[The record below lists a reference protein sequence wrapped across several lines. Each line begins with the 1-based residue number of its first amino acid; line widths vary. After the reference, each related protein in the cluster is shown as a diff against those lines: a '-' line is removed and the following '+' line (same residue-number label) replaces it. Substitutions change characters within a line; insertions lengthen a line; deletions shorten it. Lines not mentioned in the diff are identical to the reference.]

1 MTSQNSGDE
10 YSSLPSDTK
19 SEADSVDGL
28 DQSKSKV
35 SNKPQQTSISLVPRI
50 FIVLFGLICWESQA
64 FLPIKRKS
72 LLSFSDSL
80 NSIQC
85 VIKA

>member
-1 MTSQNSGDE
+1 MMTSAAALQKFKTKKRYWYGWKMTSQNSGDE

-35 SNKPQQTSISLVPRI
+35 SNKPQQN
-50 FIVLFGLICWESQA
+50 FNQFGS
-64 FLPIKRKS
+64 
-72 LLSFSDSL
+72 
-80 NSIQC
+80 
-85 VIKA
+85 

>member
-19 SEADSVDGL
+19 SEAASMDGL

-35 SNKPQQTSISLVPRI
+35 SIKPQQN
-50 FIVLFGLICWESQA
+50 FNQFGS
-64 FLPIKRKS
+64 
-72 LLSFSDSL
+72 
-80 NSIQC
+80 
-85 VIKA
+85 

>member
-1 MTSQNSGDE
+1 MMTSAAALQKFKTKNGYWYGWKMNSENSGDE

-35 SNKPQQTSISLVPRI
+35 SNKPQQNINQVG
-50 FIVLFGLICWESQA
+50 F
-64 FLPIKRKS
+64 
-72 LLSFSDSL
+72 
-80 NSIQC
+80 
-85 VIKA
+85 

>member
-1 MTSQNSGDE
+1 MTSQISGDE

-50 FIVLFGLICWESQA
+50 FIVLFGLICWDSQA
-64 FLPIKRKS
+64 FLPLIKRKS
-72 LLSFSDSL
+72 LLSSL
-80 NSIQC
+80 IL
-85 VIKA
+85 

>member
-35 SNKPQQTSISLVPRI
+35 SNKPQQNINQVG
-50 FIVLFGLICWESQA
+50 F
-64 FLPIKRKS
+64 
-72 LLSFSDSL
+72 
-80 NSIQC
+80 
-85 VIKA
+85 